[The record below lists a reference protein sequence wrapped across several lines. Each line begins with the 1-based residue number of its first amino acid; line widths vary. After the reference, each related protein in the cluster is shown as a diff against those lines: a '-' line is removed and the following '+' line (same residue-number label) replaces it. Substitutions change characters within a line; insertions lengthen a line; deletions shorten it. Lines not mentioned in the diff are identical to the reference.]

1 MLERTAQPTAA
12 VLRTSALARWDNE
25 GGALSHPVPVKA
37 PHVDVVHHLS
47 DQEMVCLRSRVIALE
62 NVVIAMLA
70 LAAKPNEDERHEID
84 ESDRPKG
91 H

>member
-1 MLERTAQPTAA
+1 MTSPSWRDRVRPAEFLGLSAVFALFVGLVVLMTTRQLE
-12 VLRTSALARWDNE
+12 LALIFLCI
-25 GGALSHPVPVKA
+25 GFIVAL
-37 PHVDVVHHLS
+37 
-47 DQEMVCLRSRVIALE
+47 
-62 NVVIAMLA
+62 VVIAMLA